1 MQIVPLNL
9 SLSVSP
15 EAAFHLVI
23 LYLISI
29 CIWVDTHVIR
39 PFQLPSDPLTGI
51 FAFIK
56 GSFLVGWL
64 AFLTFCVLW
73 CALWLA
79 LGHVHIL
86 ISVIQ
91 IGACD
96 TLVTLSQLFHAPC
109 LTVGPVVIERD
120 RLVKMGS
127 SVDEELGCWEAEESA
142 ASGNILWC
150 SLYPESLYD

>member
-1 MQIVPLNL
+1 M
-9 SLSVSP
+9 
-15 EAAFHLVI
+15 
-23 LYLISI
+23 
-29 CIWVDTHVIR
+29 
-39 PFQLPSDPLTGI
+39 TGI
-51 FAFIK
+51 
-56 GSFLVGWL
+56 SNLLCSLVCTVTG
-64 AFLTFCVLW
+64 
-73 CALWLA
+73 

-127 SVDEELGCWEAEESA
+127 SVDEELVC
-142 ASGNILWC
+142 
-150 SLYPESLYD
+150 